1 MKIPAVLLSFFS
13 AVAFAQTMGIKD
25 IPAGGDTTIKIEK
38 GSKGDNTY
46 EITSGTDAIE
56 GDPAPL
62 LKEAR
67 ANWKAACAEW
77 KKETKELNKENQVI
91 TLSCGSMKC
100 NTSAMETTCVSEG
113 KHKIKVKVK

>member
-1 MKIPAVLLSFFS
+1 MKFLALSLTLFS
-13 AVAFAQTMGIKD
+13 AVAFAQSVGIKD
-25 IPAGGDTTIKIEK
+25 IPATGDTTIKIEK
-38 GSKGDNTY
+38 GAKSENTY

-67 ANWKAACAEW
+67 ANWKTACAEW
-77 KKETKELNKENQVI
+77 KKETKELNKENRVI

-100 NTSAMETTCVSEG
+100 ATSAMETTCVSEG
-113 KHKIKVKVK
+113 KHKIKVRVK